1 MKKKMKNGIVESIT
15 GERPYLMRA
24 PSGGYN
30 NTVVKAAEDSG
41 RMYIQWSVD
50 GIDYGDAEAQDIYE
64 RSVRRTQNGDII
76 LLHNGTNNTAAI
88 LPKILEALECKYEFV
103 TVSELIY
110 KDNYVIDNTG
120 RQFQK

>member
-1 MKKKMKNGIVESIT
+1 MINVTESLKSIT

-76 LLHNGTNNTAAI
+76 LLHKRHKEYGGNSAENFGGI
-88 LPKILEALECKYEFV
+88 GVQI
-103 TVSELIY
+103 
-110 KDNYVIDNTG
+110 
-120 RQFQK
+120 

>member
-1 MKKKMKNGIVESIT
+1 
-15 GERPYLMRA
+15 MRA

-76 LLHNGTNNTAAI
+76 LLHNGTNNTAANSAE
-88 LPKILEALECKYEFV
+88 KYLEALECKYEFCNSV
-103 TVSELIY
+103 GAYLQ
-110 KDNYVIDNTG
+110 
-120 RQFQK
+120 R